1 MNLAELILMGVALAM
16 DAFAVSVCRGLAMRR
31 VNIRHCLIIAAFF
44 GGFQALMPFLGWL
57 LGGTFAKY
65 ITSIDHWI
73 AFFLL
78 LYIGVKMMIDAI
90 RERNEGLTAE
100 ELEPDASLDLKDLFL
115 MAIAT
120 SIDALAVGIT
130 FSFLQVNIA
139 EASFV
144 IGIVTFGICVAGVF
158 IGNIFGTRFKTLAQL
173 AGGVILILLGIRI
186 LVEGL
191 LQG

>member
-31 VNIRHCLIIAAFF
+31 VNIQHCLIIAAFF

-90 RERNEGLTAE
+90 RERKEGLTAE

-158 IGNIFGTRFKTLAQL
+158 IGNLFGTRFKTPAQL
-173 AGGVILILLGIRI
+173 AGGVILIVLGIRI